1 MYKLLSKVFFTTLL
15 FFTLMMTPM
24 TKIQADTPSDL
35 ENTIYMDTKHGRI
48 IMEMRPDLAP
58 NHVTRIKELVRKGF
72 YDGIV
77 FHRVIGG
84 FMAQTGDPTG
94 TGRHGSGQK
103 LDAEFSDEPHVRGTL
118 SMARAQDV
126 NSADSQFF
134 IVFAR
139 APHLDGK
146 YTVWGKVTK
155 GMSVV
160 GKIKR
165 GDSQSGIVDSPDS
178 IIRMQVAADITE

>member
-1 MYKLLSKVFFTTLL
+1 MGNSLAE
-15 FFTLMMTPM
+15 TP
-24 TKIQADTPSDL
+24 PDL
-35 ENTIYMDTKHGRI
+35 ENTIYMDTKHGRVV
-48 IMEMRPDLAP
+48 MKMRPDLAP
-58 NHVTRIKELVRKGF
+58 NHVRRIKELVREGF

-84 FMAQTGDPTG
+84 FMAQAGDPTG

-103 LDAEFSDEPHVRGTL
+103 INAEFTNEPHVRGTL
-118 SMARAQDV
+118 SMARAQDI

-134 IVFAR
+134 IVFSR
-139 APHLDGK
+139 AAHLDGK

-165 GDSQSGIVDSPDS
+165 GNSQSGMVDNPDS
-178 IIRMQVAADITE
+178 IIRMQMAADVNE